1 MSTILSLRCSEERI
15 EQLFGTPTYWL
26 EDVFKGWE
34 IDYGNT
40 QKIYITNTSEEDKY
54 MIMYDDITLEEMDAL
69 FDEDDNVDVID
80 VDETFYNSLKSW
92 FLNFITKNFVLL
104 REHKYRQLSDIDDA
118 YINEYVNK
126 LTKKLQLNVDDDE
139 KIPQALVSSRNSPS
153 RELLKCVKE
162 ALIVAVQNIE
172 TTEAIES
179 ILECTKLLSAYSEE

>member
-54 MIMYDDITLEEMDAL
+54 MIMYEDITLEEMDAL
-69 FDEDDNVDVID
+69 FDEDDNVDVIE

>member
-69 FDEDDNVDVID
+69 FDEDDNVDVIE